1 MLNWIDKQA
10 QHTAIPYFSNNDG
23 VFHHQI
29 GITTIIN
36 ANVGQRKDIGTCIV
50 PVSGTCYLHFSIELF
65 WLLNIN
71 IHNSQVLDHS
81 LTLLLTMKLM
91 RIESSLTEAIV
102 ALQNKQ
108 LPIQVWIDE
117 NDEYTTSVLKSVD
130 LGLLFTLELQY
141 FSKTLSH
148 VWVKQKRKI
157 SFASKAN

>member
-1 MLNWIDKQA
+1 
-10 QHTAIPYFSNNDG
+10 
-23 VFHHQI
+23 
-29 GITTIIN
+29 
-36 ANVGQRKDIGTCIV
+36 
-50 PVSGTCYLHFSIELF
+50 
-65 WLLNIN
+65 
-71 IHNSQVLDHS
+71 
-81 LTLLLTMKLM
+81 MKLM